1 MSSYLE
7 NFGVQDAKRERLI
20 KRVAAALLAV
30 AVTGGVLWFLF
41 RNYREESRVREFV
54 TALERKDYKT
64 AHGLWG
70 CTEATP
76 CRDYGMPRFLEDWGE
91 QAGAVTRGSVKS
103 CEGGIIQTVTVKG
116 KETLLY
122 VDRETLLIGFSPWPV
137 CTPRVKM

>member
-1 MSSYLE
+1 MGSYLE

-20 KRVAAALLAV
+20 KWVAAGLLAV
-30 AVTGGVLWFLF
+30 AVTSGLLWFLF
-41 RNYREESRVREFV
+41 RNYKEESRVREFV
-54 TALERKDYKT
+54 TALERKEYKA
-64 AHGLWG
+64 AHALWG
-70 CTEATP
+70 CTDATP

-91 QAGAVTRGSVKS
+91 QAGAVARGSVKS

-122 VDRETLLIGFSPWPV
+122 VDRETLLIGFSPWPI

>member
-1 MSSYLE
+1 MGGYLE
-7 NFGVQDAKRERLI
+7 SFGVQDAKRERLI
-20 KRVAAALLAV
+20 KRVAAGLLAA
-30 AVTGGVLWFLF
+30 AVTGGLLWFLF
-41 RNYREESRVREFV
+41 RNYKEESRVKEFV
-54 TALERKDYKT
+54 AALERRDYKA
-64 AHGLWG
+64 AHALWG

-76 CRDYGMPRFLEDWGE
+76 CRDYGMTRFLEDWGE
-91 QAGAVTRGSVKS
+91 QAGPVQRGSVKS